1 MYYHLV
7 LIIKYRKEVFD
18 AFVSRRAKE
27 IFEYIASGY
36 DIGLVEWN
44 HDIDHVHILFK
55 EQPNSM
61 LSKFINTYKSISSR
75 LLKRVFRYSY

>member
-7 LIIKYRKEVFD
+7 LIINYRKEVFH
-18 AFVSRRAKE
+18 AFVSIRARE
-27 IFEYIASGY
+27 IFDHIAPDY
-36 DIGLVEWN
+36 NITLLEWN

-55 EQPNSM
+55 EQPNSV

-75 LLKRVFRYSY
+75 LLKRVFRYS